1 MISLFLLFY
10 ILVFL
15 LIPDDEIKT
24 NEMMVLIDNF
34 REQALK
40 LVDMLD
46 VSIPVVGKL
55 KVRHLTCHC

>member
-1 MISLFLLFY
+1 M
-10 ILVFL
+10 
-15 LIPDDEIKT
+15 T
-24 NEMMVLIDNF
+24 GLIDNF

-55 KVRHLTCHC
+55 KVRHYSFIFFRVSTFGGLLSHSCMILMIFIHG